1 MAVITRNAADES
13 GTEQKLANLRPL
25 AVDIAVP
32 LITYYAAHSVF
43 GLSLVASLTLSSVVP
58 AVRTVHQLLRERS
71 LNALAVLM
79 LVVNVAG
86 IGLSMLA
93 GDPRL
98 MLAKD
103 GAVSSVI
110 GVSIL
115 VSAFAGRPMMTA
127 GLRPFIVKGQAARS
141 AAWDGLAA
149 TSAAF
154 RRQERNFSLA
164 WGSVL
169 VTECAAR
176 VIGAYTVPLE
186 TMVWLGTVFLVGAI
200 VMGILIGNIFAERL
214 AEQVIAETGAP
225 AAA

>member
-1 MAVITRNAADES
+1 MAVITPNAVDES
-13 GTEQKLANLRPL
+13 ATEQKLASLRPL

-32 LITYYAAHSVF
+32 LVAYYTAHSVF

-58 AVRTVHQLLRERS
+58 AVRTVHQLLWERS

-79 LVVNVAG
+79 LVVNVVG
-86 IGLSMLA
+86 IGLSAVA

-110 GVSIL
+110 GTAIL

-127 GLRPFIVKGQAARS
+127 GLRPFIVKGQAARA
-141 AAWDGLAA
+141 AAWDRLAA

-154 RRQERNFSLA
+154 RHQERNFSLA

-169 VTECAAR
+169 VTECVAR

-200 VMGILIGNIFAERL
+200 VLGILIGNIFAERL
-214 AEQVIAETGAP
+214 AKQVIAETGAP